1 MAEPLRLFIDRL
13 DTPIGELAVVADRQG
28 NLRTLEWTEH
38 EERMRRALRLHY
50 GADGFV
56 LEPARDPSGLT
67 SALRAYFAG
76 NLAAIDRLPTA
87 TGGTPF
93 QRVVWRA
100 LRDIPCGTTLS
111 YGELARRIGRA
122 EAVRAVGLANGAN
135 PVSIVVPC
143 HRVIGASGALTGY
156 GGGIERK
163 RWLLAHE
170 GAACVAAL
178 PLERSG
184 VAIPR
189 PVPQAARG

>member
-1 MAEPLRLFIDRL
+1 MAEPLHLLIDAL
-13 DTPIGELAVVADRQG
+13 DTPIGELAVVADRHG

-38 EERMRRALRLHY
+38 DERMRRALRLHY
-50 GADGFV
+50 GPDGFV
-56 LEPARDPSGLT
+56 LEPARDPGGLT
-67 SALRAYFAG
+67 RALRAYFAG
-76 NLAAIDRLPTA
+76 DLAAIDRLPTA

-93 QRVVWRA
+93 QRLVWRA
-100 LRDIPCGTTLS
+100 LREIPCGTTLS

-135 PVSIVVPC
+135 PLSIVVPC

-170 GAACVAAL
+170 GAITRATT
-178 PLERSG
+178 RSLRSARSAP
-184 VAIPR
+184 AI
-189 PVPQAARG
+189 